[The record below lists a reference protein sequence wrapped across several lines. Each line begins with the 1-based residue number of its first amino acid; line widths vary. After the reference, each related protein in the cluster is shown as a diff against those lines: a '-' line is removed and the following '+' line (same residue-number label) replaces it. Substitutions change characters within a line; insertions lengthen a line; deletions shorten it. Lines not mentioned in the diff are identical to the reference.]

1 MRSGDPP
8 ANTDLDVLMARM
20 AARDGAA
27 VFTFIDAF
35 GGELA
40 RVVRS
45 ILREFGRI
53 DLLRSSDEVDFLV
66 QSAAL
71 VIFDRASA
79 WKPGGAP
86 PWVWARL
93 AIRAAVV
100 RDIGHPTAD
109 FDDGRF
115 DDGGGERARR
125 RGRARRDADHAVASE
140 HSGDVDLDALAGR
153 HDGFRQ
159 VRRAIASVASDRD
172 REVVEQFLVQQSSS
186 DPSPSHTVAAESGL
200 SSANVR
206 QIVSRTRRRV
216 RRHLEATGTDPGVL
230 GPDGWLGP

>member
-1 MRSGDPP
+1 MRSDDPTPGDAPS
-8 ANTDLDVLMARM
+8 TDLDVLMARM
-20 AARDGAA
+20 GARDGAA
-27 VFTFIDAF
+27 VFAF
-35 GGELA
+35 VAEYGGELA

-45 ILREFGRI
+45 ILGKFGRS
-53 DLLRSSDEVDFLV
+53 DLLRSPDEVDFLV

-71 VIFDRASA
+71 AIYDRAA
-79 WKPGGAP
+79 GWKSGGAP
-86 PWVWARL
+86 PWVWAGL

-100 RDIGHPTAD
+100 RDIGHPTVD
-109 FDDGRF
+109 VDDERFDGRR
-115 DDGGGERARR
+115 EER
-125 RGRARRDADHAVASE
+125 RGGSC
-140 HSGDVDLDALAGR
+140 GDVDLDALAAR

-159 VRRAIASVASDRD
+159 VRGAIAAVASERD

-186 DPSPSHTVAAESGL
+186 DPSPSHTVAAEAGL

-216 RRHLEATGTDPGVL
+216 RLHLEATGTEPGVL